1 MRIDVY
7 FEKPSKVGGNMYATL
22 VAQFCD
28 EDLYTACFPALKKNA
43 KYNGLIVTESI
54 KEDVDLSDEYFE
66 DHRPLPENIQRA
78 FGEHLTVDVE
88 GYEQTVWDIFCWAGI
103 DHVIEFLNGHVHKDG
118 SVGVASDYEHLS
130 EKDLEESIRLN
141 AQKE

>member
-28 EDLYTACFPALKKNA
+28 EDLYTACLPALKKNA

-54 KEDVDLSDEYFE
+54 KEDVDLDDSYLEDEMDILEKIYE
-66 DHRPLPENIQRA
+66 IVKPI
-78 FGEHLTVDVE
+78 VE
-88 GYEQTVWDIFCWAGI
+88 G
-103 DHVIEFLNGHVHKDG
+103 K
-118 SVGVASDYEHLS
+118 
-130 EKDLEESIRLN
+130 
-141 AQKE
+141 